1 MAAGYSQRSLADKL
15 GLAPGRRVF
24 FSALPR
30 DVARELG
37 PLAQGSASLRG
48 TFDYLHA
55 FVTTRAELEDVV
67 VRFKAVLE
75 PDGMLW
81 ISWPKKSSGVATDVT
96 EGVIRA
102 VALPRGLVDIKVCAV
117 SDVWSGL
124 KLVVPVKDR
133 PKRASTRAT
142 QRSAPAPSSSTK
154 RASTRRP
161 AAAPAAKQDRRRTR

>member
-1 MAAGYSQRSLADKL
+1 MPAGYSQRSLADKL
-15 GLAPGRRVF
+15 GLAPGQRVF

-67 VRFKAVLE
+67 VRFKLALE
-75 PDGMLW
+75 PSGMFW

-96 EGVIRA
+96 EDAIRA

-117 SDVWSGL
+117 SAVWSGL

-133 PKRASTRAT
+133 PAKQSATKRDAT
-142 QRSAPAPSSSTK
+142 KQSSTPK

-161 AAAPAAKQDRRRTR
+161 AAAPDAKQERRRAR